1 MMNASLPQIK
11 GLPAFAEAVESALD
25 RDPSLSAFL
34 SPSYLILP
42 GFLDVHVHL
51 REPGFSYKETIA
63 SGTRA
68 ALHGG
73 YTALCAMPN
82 LAPVPDS
89 LEHLNAER
97 AIIERDAACAVYPY
111 GAVTVSEKG
120 ETLSDMAA
128 LAPFVCGFS
137 DDGKG
142 VQSADVMRNAMMKA
156 KALNKLIVA
165 HCEDNTLL
173 HGGYIHDGAYAASH
187 GHKGI
192 CSASEFVPIARDIAL
207 CEETGC
213 AYHVCHISTAESVA
227 LIRAAKAR
235 GVNITC
241 ETAPH
246 YLLLDENDL
255 EEDGR
260 FKMNPP
266 LRAKEDREAL
276 VEGLLDG
283 TIDAIATDHAPHS
296 AEEKAKGLAG
306 SAFGVVG
313 LETAFPMLYTYL
325 VKPGTVPLDV
335 IVDRLAVRP
344 RLRFGIPYDG
354 SFSVWKLEESTVDP
368 SAFLSKGRA
377 TPFAGKTSAV
387 THVKTVIPT
396 A

>member
-213 AYHVCHISTAESVA
+213 AYHVFHISTAESVA

-296 AEEKAKGLAG
+296 AGEKAKGLAG

-354 SFSVWKLEESTVDP
+354 SFSVWKYGESTVDP
-368 SAFLSKGRA
+368 SVFLSKGRA
-377 TPFAGKTSAV
+377 TPFAGKRTAV